1 MSGVVKIGVGRKI
14 IKKFSLYELFLVYIL
29 LMGYLAYSTRLT
41 FREESDKDKLVE
53 LLEAARFT
61 WNECSK
67 VHFHEVSKNSIVEL
81 HSKFYGRFREQHDRI
96 PAQVVVSSQRS
107 VLGAYKSTK
116 SNKHKLAEP
125 AIKKKLSFQ
134 LDKRTYSYKN
144 RTFSLITL
152 RKRVKCSFVIYP
164 KLEEL
169 LNKYIFGDPL
179 IFERGGDIWI
189 TFTFN
194 TSEAPPQQTLA
205 IGIDLGCRV
214 PAATS
219 EGNLYIDK
227 KFNAEKRRLRYLKRQ
242 LQSTAA
248 KGSKSAKRHL
258 KKLRRKE
265 ASKNRNFSH
274 NLSKKII
281 EGTKADTLVLENL
294 KSIKVKKNKHQ
305 NKNRVS
311 QVPLYQL
318 KQFLT
323 YKALLAEKTVIEV
336 CPSYTS
342 QIDSQTGKRDGT
354 RKGRRYYSQSGKIYD
369 ADINGAIN
377 IGLRSQ
383 LPISQTS
390 RLTYGQATVNSPI
403 VS

>member
-1 MSGVVKIGVGRKI
+1 
-14 IKKFSLYELFLVYIL
+14 
-29 LMGYLAYSTRLT
+29 MGKLSYSTRLT
-41 FREESDKDKLVE
+41 FEEKSDKEKLIE

-67 VHFHEVSKNSIVEL
+67 VRFYEIPKNSIVDL
-81 HSKFYGRFREQHDRI
+81 HSKFYSRFRERYDYV
-96 PAQVVVSSQRS
+96 PAQVVISSQRS
-107 VLGAYKSTK
+107 VLGAYKSAK
-116 SNKHKLAEP
+116 SKKHKLTEP
-125 AIKKKLSFQ
+125 ALKKKLSFQ
-134 LDKRTYSYKN
+134 LDKRTFSYKN

-152 RKRVKCSFVIYP
+152 GNRVKCGFASYP

-169 LNKYIFGDPL
+169 LSKYTFGDPL
-179 IFERGGDIWI
+179 IFERDGDIWI
-189 TFTFN
+189 NFTFK
-194 TSEAPPQQTLA
+194 TSEKPPKQTLA
-205 IGIDLGCRV
+205 VGIDLGCRV

-227 KFNAEKRRLRYLKRQ
+227 KFNAKKRRLRYLKRQ
-242 LQSTAA
+242 LQSAA
-248 KGSKSAKRHL
+248 DKGSKSAKRHL

-265 ASKNRNFSH
+265 ANKNRNFSH
-274 NLSKKII
+274 NLSKRII
-281 EGTKADTLVLENL
+281 KDTTADTLVLENL
-294 KSIKVKKNKHQ
+294 KLVKVKKNKYQ

-318 KQFLT
+318 RQFLT

-342 QIDSQTGKRDGT
+342 QIDSQTGERDGT
-354 RKGRRYYSQSGKIYD
+354 RKGRRYYSQSGTIYD

-377 IGLRSQ
+377 IGLRSK

-390 RLTYGQATVNSPI
+390 RLTYGQATINSPI

>member
-1 MSGVVKIGVGRKI
+1 MGR
-14 IKKFSLYELFLVYIL
+14 LT
-29 LMGYLAYSTRLT
+29 YSTRLT
-41 FREESDKDKLVE
+41 FKEESDKEKLIE

-61 WNECSK
+61 WSECSK
-67 VHFHEVSKNSIVEL
+67 VRFHEVSKNSIVDL
-81 HSKFYGRFREQHDRI
+81 HAKFYGRFRERFDHI
-96 PAQVVVSSQRS
+96 PAQVVISTQRS
-107 VLGAYKSTK
+107 VLGSYKAIK
-116 SNKHKLAEP
+116 SNEQTITEP
-125 AIKKKLSFQ
+125 AVKKRLSFQ

-152 RKRVKCSFVIYP
+152 GNRIKCGFASYP

-169 LNKYIFGDPL
+169 LNKYTFGDPL

-189 TFTFN
+189 SFPFN
-194 TSEAPPQQTLA
+194 TPETPPKQTLA
-205 IGIDLGCRV
+205 VGIDLGCRV

-227 KFNAEKRRLRYLKRQ
+227 KFNAEKRKLRYLKRQ
-242 LQSTAA
+242 LQSAAA

-265 ASKNRNFSH
+265 SNKNRNFSH
-274 NLSKKII
+274 NLSKRII
-281 EGTKADTLVLENL
+281 EDTKADTLVLENL
-294 KSIKVKKNKHQ
+294 ESIKVKKNKYQ
-305 NKNRVS
+305 NKNRIS

-318 KQFLT
+318 RQFLT

-377 IGLRSQ
+377 IGLRSK

-390 RLTYGQATVNSPI
+390 CLTYGQATINSPI